1 MFHYPIPSQPYQII
15 STGART
21 GLVQTLTDTQS
32 LDGLKKRYGFINLR
46 NHFEKTYSGTGRQL
60 KEAQRN
66 FLRSLAAY
74 SLICYVL
81 QVKDRHNGNILL
93 SSDGHI
99 IHIDFGWL
107 LGIAPGG
114 SFSLES
120 SPFKVSLGVLMLRQI
135 NNLTSHYI
143 SIHLLCV
150 ALLLLGC
157 WPPYIADCRV
167 CGCSWRP

>member
-1 MFHYPIPSQPYQII
+1 M
-15 STGART
+15 
-21 GLVQTLTDTQS
+21 QTLTDTQS
-32 LDGLKKRYGFINLR
+32 LDALKKRGGFISLR
-46 NHFEKTYSGTGRQL
+46 KHFEKTYSGTDRQL

-120 SPFKVSLGVLMLRQI
+120 SSFKVSNMKNCMG
-135 NNLTSHYI
+135 
-143 SIHLLCV
+143 
-150 ALLLLGC
+150 
-157 WPPYIADCRV
+157 
-167 CGCSWRP
+167 